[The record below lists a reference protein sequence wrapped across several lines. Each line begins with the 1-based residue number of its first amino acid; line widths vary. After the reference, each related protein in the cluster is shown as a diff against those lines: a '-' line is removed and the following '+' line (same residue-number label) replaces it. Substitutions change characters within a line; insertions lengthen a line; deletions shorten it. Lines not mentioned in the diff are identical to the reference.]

1 MTALELARVVGMVT
15 IAMSLPLLAAAALLV
30 SPWWWA
36 ALPVWAGAQWATR
49 PGARLS
55 VWRID

>member
-1 MTALELARVVGMVT
+1 MTALEVVRVTGMVT
-15 IAMSLPLLAAAALLV
+15 IARSLPLLLAAALLV

-36 ALPVWAGAQWATR
+36 ALPIWVAAQVATR
-49 PGARLS
+49 PGARWS